1 MLGRRAAV
9 GLCAAF
15 VTAFGG
21 GVALAATHGSSHSS
35 SKPHATTTQQRQA
48 PSQSTPRMH
57 HNCPHMGSS
66 SMSPA
71 SASL

>member
-9 GLCAAF
+9 GLSVAF
-15 VTAFGG
+15 LAAFGG
-21 GVALAATHGSSHSS
+21 GVALAATHGSSHSTA
-35 SKPHATTTQQRQA
+35 KPHATTTQQK
-48 PSQSTPRMH
+48 PSQSPPRMH

-66 SMSPA
+66 STAPA